1 MVMSYFTR
9 GSSVQIAWQRLSN
22 VKLSAA
28 KVNSFQCKSI
38 ATKRSIL
45 DIAHVPDPPLITILG
60 KTTAILFN
68 LISNY
73 RRNY

>member
-22 VKLSAA
+22 VRLSAA